1 MKTINTLG
9 DYVDSAMA
17 KHGSKVA
24 YQCTGCELTYSDL
37 EKQSRKIGYWLQSK
51 LEQGDRVAIQLPNIN
66 QYPLIAM
73 AVVRAGMVLVNTNPL
88 YTPREMQHQFSDSGA
103 KAVFILSSLA
113 PKLTQIIDETPVSEV
128 VLVEPTD
135 LFSEPEQEAQY
146 QRLYDILQTSDN
158 QYLEARK
165 DTGGEDIAM
174 LQYTGGTTGVAKGA
188 CLTHANILNNIQ
200 QTHDRL
206 AGLCVDG
213 EEVFVCPLPLYHIY
227 AFTVNMIYMFGKGNR
242 NILIPNPRDLDGFV
256 NQIKDLKFTGMS
268 GINTL
273 FVGLSNHPEF
283 KSLDFSHLKLTI
295 SGGTS
300 LLPEVAKSWTKLT
313 GCTITEGYGLTET
326 SPVAFFNTP
335 GYEEIGTIGKPVK
348 DTEIDI
354 RDKDGNSVDLGKA
367 GELLIKGPQV
377 MKGYWQRPE
386 ATREAFTEDGFFKTG
401 DVAVKQKNGN
411 YKIVDRLK
419 DMILVSGFN
428 VYPNEIEA
436 VLVSHDNV
444 LEAAIIG
451 GPSRKTGEEV
461 LAFVTVS
468 EFTNIDDLMAFCRE
482 NLTAYKVP
490 KKITI
495 LEELPKSTVGKI
507 LRRKLRVSQ

>member
-1 MKTINTLG
+1 MKPINNLG
-9 DYVDSAMA
+9 DYVDSVMT
-17 KHGSKVA
+17 KYKEKVA
-24 YQCTGCELTYSDL
+24 YQCSGQEMTFTDL
-37 EKQSRKIGYWLQSK
+37 ERLSRKIGCWLQSN

-66 QYPLIAM
+66 QYPLIAT
-73 AVVRAGMVLVNTNPL
+73 AVFRAGMVLVNTNPL

-103 KAVFILSSLA
+103 KVLFILSALA
-113 PKLTQIIDETPVSEV
+113 PKLEGIMSETSLREV

-135 LFSEPEQEAQY
+135 IYFEPPQEVKY
-146 QRLYDILQTSDN
+146 HRLYDILQTANN

-165 DTGGEDIAM
+165 QINGEDNAI

-188 CLTHANILNNIQ
+188 CLTHSNILRNIEQ
-200 QTHDRL
+200 IHNRL
-206 AGLCVDG
+206 ERVCVNG

-227 AFTVNMIYMFGKGNR
+227 AFTVNLLYMFGKGNR
-242 NILIPNPRDLDGFV
+242 NVLIPNPRDLDGFV
-256 NQIKDLKFTGMS
+256 SQISGLNFTGMS

-273 FVGLSNHPEF
+273 FVGLSNHPDF

-295 SGGTS
+295 SGGTT
-300 LLPEVAKSWTKLT
+300 LVPEVADSWKELT

-335 GYEEIGTIGKPVK
+335 GEEEIGTIGKPVK
-348 DTEIDI
+348 DTLVDI
-354 RDKDGNSVDLGKA
+354 RTEGGQPVELGGE
-367 GELLIKGPQV
+367 GELIIKGPQV
-377 MKGYWQRPE
+377 MKGYWQQSE
-386 ATREAFTEDGFFKTG
+386 ATRDAFTVDGYFKTG
-401 DVAVKQKNGN
+401 DVAVKQENGN

-436 VLVSHDNV
+436 VLVSHESV
-444 LEAAIIG
+444 LEAAVIG
-451 GPSRKTGEEV
+451 GPSEKTGEEV
-461 LAFVTVS
+461 LAYVTVS
-468 EFTNIDDLMAFCRE
+468 HNTDIDNLMTFCRE

-495 LEELPKSTVGKI
+495 LDDLPKSTVGKI
-507 LRRKLRVSQ
+507 LRRELRVTK